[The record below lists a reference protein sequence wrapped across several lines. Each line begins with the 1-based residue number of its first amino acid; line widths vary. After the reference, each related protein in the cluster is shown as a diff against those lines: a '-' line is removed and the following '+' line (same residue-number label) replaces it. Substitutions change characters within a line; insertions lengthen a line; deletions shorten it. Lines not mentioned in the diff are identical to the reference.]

1 MTRFQGIYVEKA
13 KNKGNNPTQAVAKPY
28 KETK

>member
-13 KNKGNNPTQAVAKPY
+13 KNNDNNPTQAVAKPY